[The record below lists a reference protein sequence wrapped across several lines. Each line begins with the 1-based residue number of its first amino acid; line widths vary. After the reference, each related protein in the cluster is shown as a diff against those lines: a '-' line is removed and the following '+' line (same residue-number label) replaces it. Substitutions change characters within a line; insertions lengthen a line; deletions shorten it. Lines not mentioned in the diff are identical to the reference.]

1 MLYLLLLVPIAIG
14 ICFYIFSFKQVR
26 ILALGLQSIVFA
38 FTLYIFLHVSGLET
52 PLTEAIGNWGPLSIQ
67 LYCDRVVS
75 VFLMLTAMLFLSF
88 FTFVQRKDY
97 FNRLF
102 IFLFATLQSLIMLIF
117 LSADLFNI
125 FVAVEISTVICGI
138 LIMYKHDS
146 RSLYDGL
153 VYLMTNIVGML
164 FFLLGIGFLYRH
176 FGTLNIYQM
185 AAYMRDASGK
195 DVLLPFAFIMTGVGL
210 KCALM
215 PVFSWLPK
223 AHGPPGAPSIVSA
236 VLSAL
241 YVKGGIYLFL
251 RMRDMFAP
259 AIEMDGFF
267 LAMGIIT
274 GMAGWIIAVS
284 QKDIKL
290 ILAYHTISQLGLI
303 LIGISLGGASQ
314 WGAVYHIVNHAV
326 FKSLLFLGAGM
337 IVDTYHTRNIYKIR
351 GVFRT
356 MPVVSIATMA
366 AILGITGA
374 PLFNG
379 SISKYL
385 IQSGEINR
393 AAEIAILLINGGTI
407 LSFVK
412 YSHIFFGNPE
422 EPVVSS
428 IPIIQKGVVI
438 GLGVLCLAGGVW
450 GTGFIRLLFGYAP
463 NISPLSY
470 VWKCLIWIVSLA
482 LGYILYTMVLTKWN
496 KIHQGFS
503 IELTFNQIC
512 ASIAGLFAVLLAYG
526 WLTAA

>member
-1 MLYLLLLVPIAIG
+1 MLYILLLAPIATG
-14 ICFYIFSFKQVR
+14 VCFYLFSFKRVR
-26 ILALGLQSIVFA
+26 ILALALQSLVFL
-38 FTLYIFLHVSGLET
+38 FTAYIFLRVYGMGV
-52 PLTEAIGNWGPLSIQ
+52 PLVESIGNWGALSIQ
-67 LYCDRVVS
+67 LYCDRIVS
-75 VFLMLTAMLFLSF
+75 VFLMLTAMLFLAF
-88 FTFVQRKDY
+88 FTFVQGKEY

-153 VYLMTNIVGML
+153 IYLMTNIVGML
-164 FFLLGIGFLYRH
+164 FFLLGIGFLYRQ

-185 AAYMRDASGK
+185 AAYMEQAQGK

-223 AHGPPGAPSIVSA
+223 AHGTPGAPSIVSA
-236 VLSAL
+236 VLSGL

-259 AIEMDGFF
+259 AIEMDVFF
-267 LAMGIIT
+267 LTMGIIT

-303 LIGISLGGASQ
+303 LIGISLRGTSQ
-314 WGAVYHIVNHAV
+314 WGAIYHIVNHAV
-326 FKSLLFLGAGM
+326 FKSLLFLSAGM
-337 IVDTYHTRNIYKIR
+337 IVDTYHTRDVYRIR

-393 AAEIAILLINGGTI
+393 TAEIAILLINGGTI

-412 YSHIFFGNPE
+412 YAHIFFGKPE
-422 EPVVSS
+422 EPVTSTV
-428 IPIIQKGVVI
+428 PRVQKGVVI
-438 GLGVLCLAGGVW
+438 ALGILCFAGGVG
-450 GTGFIRLLFGYAP
+450 GTAFIRLLFGYTAS
-463 NISPLSY
+463 ISPLSY
-470 VWKCLIWIVSLA
+470 LWKSLIWIGSLI
-482 LGYILYTMVLTKWN
+482 LGYFLYTGVLKRWN
-496 KIHQGFS
+496 RLHQGFA

-512 ASIAGLFAVLLAYG
+512 ACITGLFAVILACG
-526 WLTAA
+526 WLTVG

>member
-1 MLYLLLLVPIAIG
+1 MLYILLLAPIFIG
-14 ICFYIFSFKQVR
+14 ACLFLFPFKRVR
-26 ILALGLQSIVFA
+26 IASVVLQSAVFA
-38 FTLYIFLHVSGLET
+38 FTVFLFLRVHGSGA
-52 PLTEAIGNWGPLSIQ
+52 LTQSIGNWGPLSID
-67 LYCDRVVS
+67 LLCDRIVA
-75 VFLMLTAMLFLSF
+75 VFLMLTAFLFLAF
-88 FTFVQRKDY
+88 FSFVQGKRY
-97 FNRLF
+97 FDRLF
-102 IFLFATLQSLIMLIF
+102 IFLFATLQSLIMLVF

-125 FVAVEISTVICGI
+125 FVTVEISTVICSI
-138 LIMYKHDS
+138 LIMYKQDS
-146 RSLYDGL
+146 RSMYDGL
-153 VYLMTNIVGML
+153 IYLLTNIVGML
-164 FFLLGIGFLYRH
+164 FFLLGIGFLYRQ
-176 FGTLNIYQM
+176 FGTLDIYDI
-185 AAYMRDASGK
+185 AAAMQETAGK

-223 AHGPPGAPSIVSA
+223 AHGTPGAPSIVSA
-236 VLSAL
+236 VLSGL

-267 LAMGIIT
+267 MTLGIIT

-303 LIGISLGGASQ
+303 LIGVSLRGASQ

-326 FKSLLFLGAGM
+326 FKSLLFLTAGL
-337 IVDTYHTRNIYKIR
+337 IADTYHTRDIYKIR

-356 MPVVSIATMA
+356 MPLVSAATLA

-385 IQSGEINR
+385 IQSGEINT

-412 YSHIFFGNPE
+412 YGNMFFGKPE
-422 EPVVSS
+422 EPVIS
-428 IPIIQKGVVI
+428 IARPVQTGAVAI
-438 GLGVLCLAGGVW
+438 LGALCLIGGVG
-450 GTGFIRLLFGYAP
+450 GTAFIRLLFGYSASIP
-463 NISPLSY
+463 VLSY
-470 VWKCLIWIVSLA
+470 AWKSLIWLASLG
-482 LGYILYTMVLTKWN
+482 LGYLLYTKLLRKWRRLRE
-496 KIHQGFS
+496 GFAL
-503 IELTFNQIC
+503 ELTFNQIC
-512 ASIAGLFAVLLAYG
+512 ACIAGLFASILIYG
-526 WLTAA
+526 WAVTA

>member
-1 MLYLLLLVPIAIG
+1 MLYILLLSPIATG
-14 ICFYIFSFKQVR
+14 ICFYIFSFKRVR
-26 ILALGLQSIVFA
+26 ILALALQSIVFL
-38 FTLYIFLHVSGLET
+38 FTVYIFGHVHGMDV
-52 PLTEAIGNWGPLSIQ
+52 PLVESIGNWGTLSIQ
-67 LYCDRVVS
+67 LYCDRIVS
-75 VFLMLTAMLFLSF
+75 VFLTLTAMLFLAF
-88 FTFVQRKDY
+88 FTFVQGKDY

-164 FFLLGIGFLYRH
+164 FFLMGIGFLYRQ

-185 AAYMRDASGK
+185 AAYMHDAESS

-223 AHGPPGAPSIVSA
+223 AHGTPGAPSIVSA
-236 VLSAL
+236 VLSGL

-267 LAMGIIT
+267 LALGIIT

-303 LIGISLGGASQ
+303 LIGISLGGTSR
-314 WGAVYHIVNHAV
+314 WGAVYHIMNHAV
-326 FKSLLFLGAGM
+326 FKSLLFLSAGM
-337 IVDTYHTRNIYKIR
+337 IVDTYHTRNIYQIR

-385 IQSGEINR
+385 IQSAEINR
-393 AAEIAILLINGGTI
+393 AAEIAILLINGGTV

-412 YSHIFFGNPE
+412 YAHIFFGKPT
-422 EPVVSS
+422 EPVTAAV
-428 IPIIQKGVVI
+428 PKVQKGVVI
-438 GLGVLCLAGGVW
+438 ALGVLCLAGGV
-450 GTGFIRLLFGYAP
+450 GGAAFIRLLFGSTAS
-463 NISPLSY
+463 ISPLSY
-470 VWKCLIWIVSLA
+470 LWKSLIWAGSLV
-482 LGYILYTMVLTKWN
+482 LGYFLYTMVLKRWSSL
-496 KIHQGFS
+496 HRGFS

-512 ASIAGLFAVLLAYG
+512 ASIAGLFAIILAFG
-526 WLTAA
+526 WITAG